1 MQAGHGA
8 ISLATAFHR
17 QPHHAMPVQDT
28 YRLLLLLAL
37 SLAGVTAQ
45 NATVAKGNAT
55 NPTMSILDGH
65 LHFQVP
71 KNMDVT

>member
-1 MQAGHGA
+1 
-8 ISLATAFHR
+8 
-17 QPHHAMPVQDT
+17 MPVQDT